1 MMESIFEVSVYV
13 YDRTDYLIRAESIL
27 YSSRKAAEDM
37 ADSLASIYVKN
48 EFQNEWDNYVESDL
62 SQSYDD
68 SDNLVSIKL
77 QDKDIPE
84 VTRLFIGVEQKQVFE
99 NVRSYLDD
107 KVKQN
112 VENVPI
118 DELDTSEKLKRWIS
132 ED

>member
-1 MMESIFEVSVYV
+1 MESIFEVTVYA

-27 YSSRKAAEDM
+27 CSSRKAAEDM

-48 EFQNEWDNYVESDL
+48 EFHDEWDNYVESDL
-62 SQSYDD
+62 SRSYDD

-99 NVRSYLDD
+99 DVRSYLDD
-107 KVKQN
+107 RIEKN
-112 VENVPI
+112 IENVPV
-118 DELDTSEKLKRWIS
+118 DEVDTDEELKRWIS
-132 ED
+132 EE

>member
-1 MMESIFEVSVYV
+1 MESIFEVTVYA

-27 YSSRKAAEDM
+27 CSSRKAAEDM

-48 EFQNEWDNYVESDL
+48 EFQDEWDNYVESDL
-62 SQSYDD
+62 SRSYDD

-84 VTRLFIGVEQKQVFE
+84 VTRLFIGVEQKQIFK
-99 NVRSYLDD
+99 NVKSYLDD

-118 DELDTSEKLKRWIS
+118 DELDTSKKIKLWTR
-132 ED
+132 EE

>member
-1 MMESIFEVSVYV
+1 M
-13 YDRTDYLIRAESIL
+13 LG
-27 YSSRKAAEDM
+27 K
-37 ADSLASIYVKN
+37 
-48 EFQNEWDNYVESDL
+48 DL
-62 SQSYDD
+62 TSFFWGY
-68 SDNLVSIKL
+68 K
-77 QDKDIPE
+77 KE

>member
-1 MMESIFEVSVYV
+1 MESIFEVTVYA

-27 YSSRKAAEDM
+27 CSSRKAAEDM
-37 ADSLASIYVKN
+37 ADSLASSYVKN
-48 EFQNEWDNYVESDL
+48 EFQDEWNNYVESDL
-62 SQSYDD
+62 SRSYDD

-107 KVKQN
+107 RVKQN
-112 VENVPI
+112 VEDIPV

>member
-1 MMESIFEVSVYV
+1 MESIFEVTVYA

-27 YSSRKAAEDM
+27 CSSRKAAEDM

-48 EFQNEWDNYVESDL
+48 EFQDEWDNYVESDL
-62 SQSYDD
+62 SRSYDD

-99 NVRSYLDD
+99 NVRSYLGDRIE
-107 KVKQN
+107 KN
-112 VENVPI
+112 IENVPV
-118 DELDTSEKLKRWIS
+118 DEVDTDEELKRWIS
-132 ED
+132 EK

>member
-1 MMESIFEVSVYV
+1 MESVFEVTVYA

-27 YSSRKAAEDM
+27 CSSRKAAEDM

-48 EFQNEWDNYVESDL
+48 EFHDEWDNYVESDL
-62 SQSYDD
+62 SRSYDD

-107 KVKQN
+107 RVKQN
-112 VENVPI
+112 IKNMPV
-118 DELDTSEKLKRWIS
+118 DELDTDEELKRWIR
-132 ED
+132 EE

>member
-1 MMESIFEVSVYV
+1 MESIFEVTVYA

-27 YSSRKAAEDM
+27 CSSRKAAEDM

-48 EFQNEWDNYVESDL
+48 EFHDEWDNYVESDL
-62 SQSYDD
+62 SRSYDD

>member
-1 MMESIFEVSVYV
+1 MESIFEVTVYA

-27 YSSRKAAEDM
+27 CSSRKAAEDM

-48 EFQNEWDNYVESDL
+48 EFQDEWDNYVESDL
-62 SQSYDD
+62 SRSYDD

-77 QDKDIPE
+77 QDKGIPE

-118 DELDTSEKLKRWIS
+118 DELDKNKKLKRWIS
-132 ED
+132 EE

>member
-1 MMESIFEVSVYV
+1 MESIFEVTVYV
-13 YDRTDYLIRAESIL
+13 YDRTEYLIRAESIL

-62 SQSYDD
+62 SRSYDD

-107 KVKQN
+107 RVKQN
-112 VENVPI
+112 VEGIPV
-118 DELDTSEKLKRWIS
+118 DELDSSQELKRWIS
-132 ED
+132 EE

>member
-1 MMESIFEVSVYV
+1 MESIFEVTVYA

-27 YSSRKAAEDM
+27 CSSRKAAEDM

-48 EFQNEWDNYVESDL
+48 EFHDEWDNYVESDL
-62 SQSYDD
+62 SRSYDD

-107 KVKQN
+107 RVKQN
-112 VENVPI
+112 VENVPV

-132 ED
+132 EE

>member
-1 MMESIFEVSVYV
+1 MESIFEVTVYA
-13 YDRTDYLIRAESIL
+13 YDQTDYLIRAESIL
-27 YSSRKAAEDM
+27 CSSRKAAEDM

-48 EFQNEWDNYVESDL
+48 EFHDEWDNYVESDL
-62 SQSYDD
+62 SRSYDD

-107 KVKQN
+107 RVKQN
-112 VENVPI
+112 IKNMPV
-118 DELDTSEKLKRWIS
+118 DELDTDEELKRWIR
-132 ED
+132 EE

>member
-1 MMESIFEVSVYV
+1 MESIFEVTVYA

-27 YSSRKAAEDM
+27 CSSRKAAEDM

-48 EFQNEWDNYVESDL
+48 EFHDEWDNYVESDL
-62 SQSYDD
+62 SRSYDD

-84 VTRLFIGVEQKQVFE
+84 VIRLFIGVEQKQVFE

-107 KVKQN
+107 RVKQN
-112 VENVPI
+112 IKNMPV
-118 DELDTSEKLKRWIS
+118 DELDTDEELKRWIR
-132 ED
+132 EE

>member
-1 MMESIFEVSVYV
+1 MESIFEVSVYV

>member
-1 MMESIFEVSVYV
+1 MESIFEVSVYV

-27 YSSRKAAEDM
+27 CSSRQAAEDM
-37 ADSLASIYVKN
+37 AENLALSYVKN
-48 EFQNEWDNYVESDL
+48 EFHDEWDNYVESDL
-62 SQSYDD
+62 SRSYDD

-112 VENVPI
+112 VENVPV
-118 DELDTSEKLKRWIS
+118 DEVDTSEKLKRWIS

>member
-1 MMESIFEVSVYV
+1 MGSIFEVTVYV
-13 YDRTDYLIRAESIL
+13 YDRTEYLIRAESIL

-62 SQSYDD
+62 SRSYDD

-99 NVRSYLDD
+99 DVRSYLDD
-107 KVKQN
+107 RIEKN
-112 VENVPI
+112 IENVPV
-118 DELDTSEKLKRWIS
+118 DEVDTDEELKRWIS
-132 ED
+132 EE

>member
-1 MMESIFEVSVYV
+1 MESIFEVTVYA

-27 YSSRKAAEDM
+27 CSSRKAAEDM

-48 EFQNEWDNYVESDL
+48 EFQDEWDNYVESDL
-62 SQSYDD
+62 SRSYDD

-99 NVRSYLDD
+99 DVRSYLDD
-107 KVKQN
+107 RIEKN
-112 VENVPI
+112 IENVPV
-118 DELDTSEKLKRWIS
+118 DEVDTDEELKRWIS
-132 ED
+132 EE

>member
-1 MMESIFEVSVYV
+1 MESIFEVTVYA

-27 YSSRKAAEDM
+27 CSSRKAAEDM

-48 EFQNEWDNYVESDL
+48 EFQDEWGNYVESDL
-62 SQSYDD
+62 SRSYDD

-99 NVRSYLDD
+99 NVRSYLGDRIE
-107 KVKQN
+107 KN
-112 VENVPI
+112 IENVPV
-118 DELDTSEKLKRWIS
+118 DEVDTDEELKRWIS
-132 ED
+132 EE

>member
-1 MMESIFEVSVYV
+1 MESIFEVSVYV

-27 YSSRKAAEDM
+27 CSSRKAAEDM
-37 ADSLASIYVKN
+37 AENFASSYVKN
-48 EFQNEWDNYVESDL
+48 EFKDEWDNYKESDL
-62 SQSYDD
+62 NRNFDDD
-68 SDNLVSIKL
+68 SNLISIKL

-99 NVRSYLDD
+99 NVRSYLDG

-118 DELDTSEKLKRWIS
+118 DELDTSEKLKRWLS

>member
-1 MMESIFEVSVYV
+1 M
-13 YDRTDYLIRAESIL
+13 
-27 YSSRKAAEDM
+27 
-37 ADSLASIYVKN
+37 
-48 EFQNEWDNYVESDL
+48 
-62 SQSYDD
+62 
-68 SDNLVSIKL
+68 
-77 QDKDIPE
+77 
-84 VTRLFIGVEQKQVFE
+84 TRLFIGVEQKQVFE

>member
-1 MMESIFEVSVYV
+1 MDSIFEVTVYA

-27 YSSRKAAEDM
+27 CSSRKAAEDM
-37 ADSLASIYVKN
+37 AKNLASIYVKN
-48 EFQNEWDNYVESDL
+48 EFKDEWNDYVESDL
-62 SQSYDD
+62 NRNFDD
-68 SDNLVSIKL
+68 GSNLVSIKL

>member
-1 MMESIFEVSVYV
+1 MESIFEVTVYV

-27 YSSRKAAEDM
+27 CSSRQAAEDM

-62 SQSYDD
+62 SRSYDD

-107 KVKQN
+107 RVKQN
-112 VENVPI
+112 IKNMPV
-118 DELDTSEKLKRWIS
+118 DELDTDEELKRWIR
-132 ED
+132 EE

>member
-1 MMESIFEVSVYV
+1 MESIFEVSVYV

-27 YSSRKAAEDM
+27 CSSRQAAEDM

-48 EFQNEWDNYVESDL
+48 EFQDEWDNYVESDL
-62 SQSYDD
+62 SRSYDD

-107 KVKQN
+107 RIEKN
-112 VENVPI
+112 IENVPV
-118 DELDTSEKLKRWIS
+118 DEVDTDEELKRWIS
-132 ED
+132 EE

>member
-1 MMESIFEVSVYV
+1 MESIFEVTVYA

-27 YSSRKAAEDM
+27 CSSRKAAEDM

-48 EFQNEWDNYVESDL
+48 EFHDEWDNYVESDL
-62 SQSYDD
+62 SRSYDD

-84 VTRLFIGVEQKQVFE
+84 VTRLFIGIEQKQVFE

-107 KVKQN
+107 RVKQN
-112 VENVPI
+112 VENVPV

-132 ED
+132 EE

>member
-1 MMESIFEVSVYV
+1 MESIFEVTVYA

-27 YSSRKAAEDM
+27 CSSRKAAEDM

-48 EFQNEWDNYVESDL
+48 EFQDEWDNYVESDL
-62 SQSYDD
+62 SRSYDD

-77 QDKDIPE
+77 QDKGIPE

-118 DELDTSEKLKRWIS
+118 DELDKNKKLKLWVR
-132 ED
+132 EE

>member
-1 MMESIFEVSVYV
+1 MESIFEVTVYA

-27 YSSRKAAEDM
+27 CSSRKAAEDM
-37 ADSLASIYVKN
+37 AENLALSYVKN
-48 EFQNEWDNYVESDL
+48 EFQDEWDNYVESDL
-62 SQSYDD
+62 SRSYDD

-107 KVKQN
+107 RIEKN
-112 VENVPI
+112 IENVPV
-118 DELDTSEKLKRWIS
+118 DEVDTDEELKRWIS
-132 ED
+132 EE

>member
-1 MMESIFEVSVYV
+1 MESIFEVTVYA

-27 YSSRKAAEDM
+27 CSSRKAAEDM

-48 EFQNEWDNYVESDL
+48 EFQDEWDNYVESDL
-62 SQSYDD
+62 SRSYDD

-84 VTRLFIGVEQKQVFE
+84 VPRLFIGVEQKQVFE

-107 KVKQN
+107 RVKQN
-112 VENVPI
+112 IKNMPV
-118 DELDTSEKLKRWIS
+118 DELDTDEELKRWIR
-132 ED
+132 EE

>member
-1 MMESIFEVSVYV
+1 MESIFEVTVYA

-27 YSSRKAAEDM
+27 CSSRKAAEDM

-48 EFQNEWDNYVESDL
+48 EFQDEWDNYVESDL
-62 SQSYDD
+62 SRSYDD

-107 KVKQN
+107 RVKQN
-112 VENVPI
+112 IKNMPV
-118 DELDTSEKLKRWIS
+118 DELDTDEELKRWIR
-132 ED
+132 EE

>member
-1 MMESIFEVSVYV
+1 MMESIFEVTVYA

-27 YSSRKAAEDM
+27 CSSRKAAEDM

-62 SQSYDD
+62 SRSYDD

-118 DELDTSEKLKRWIS
+118 DELDTNEKLK
-132 ED
+132 

>member
-1 MMESIFEVSVYV
+1 MESVFEVTVYA

-27 YSSRKAAEDM
+27 CSSRKAAEDM

-48 EFQNEWDNYVESDL
+48 EFHDEWDNYVESDL
-62 SQSYDD
+62 SRSYDD

-99 NVRSYLDD
+99 DVRSYLDD
-107 KVKQN
+107 RIEKN
-112 VENVPI
+112 IENVPV
-118 DELDTSEKLKRWIS
+118 DEVDTDEELKRWIS
-132 ED
+132 EE